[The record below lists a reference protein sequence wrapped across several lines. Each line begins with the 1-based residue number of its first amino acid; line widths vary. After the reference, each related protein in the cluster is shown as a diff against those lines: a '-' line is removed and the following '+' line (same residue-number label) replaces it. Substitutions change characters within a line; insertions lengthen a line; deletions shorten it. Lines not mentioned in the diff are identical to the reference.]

1 MVTDSLEILDTRL
14 VAAANDIFGIEF
26 TQGCFRNDDICTQFS
41 KLQKTECDTAKA
53 DAASQII

>member
-26 TQGCFRNDDICTQFS
+26 TQGCFRNDD
-41 KLQKTECDTAKA
+41 
-53 DAASQII
+53 